1 MKRTERQYDKHG
13 ILRSEVVVEEDAR
26 TLQEIGDEQG
36 FRFFPDAPPD
46 ARVVHLLVP
55 DGYEEC
61 GRPDCTGCQV
71 RLGLAIIEKYNP
83 RMAEAI
89 EELDDALTEVC
100 NTESMDERQEIA
112 EAYGSSVTE
121 RLLEAAVAFDTA
133 RTEEAAASQD
143 FLRRMFPQASMRLVS
158 DDGQGGQVWA
168 GGMQGAEPHFVV
180 EDEMAQNP
188 DEEPLGALPEPEED
202 DGDD

>member
-1 MKRTERQYDKHG
+1 VKRTERQYDKRG
-13 ILRSEVVVEEDAR
+13 VLRSEVVVEEDAS
-26 TLQEIGDEQG
+26 TLQALGEEP

-89 EELDDALTEVC
+89 EEMDEALTEVC
-100 NTESMDERQEIA
+100 NSQSMDERQEIA
-112 EAYGSSVTE
+112 EAYGSSVAE
-121 RLLEAAVAFDTA
+121 RLLEAAVAYDTA
-133 RTEEAAASQD
+133 RTEEAAQSQD
-143 FLRRMFPQASMRLVS
+143 FLRRMFPGAEMRLMS
-158 DDGQGGQVWA
+158 DDGQGGQVFY
-168 GGMQGAEPHFVV
+168 GGMQGVEPHFVV

-188 DEEPLGALPEPEED
+188 DEEPLGALHEPED
-202 DGDD
+202 DDSDD